1 MNLALVGKENLCAM
15 AHIPKQ
21 VLFGSRIAFVL
32 FM

>member
-15 AHIPKQ
+15 AHIPK
-21 VLFGSRIAFVL
+21 LFWFGSRIALVL